1 MSLWDTLRSRAY
13 VPYSGNPEVC
23 IAVGNNMR
31 WYPGVRVENASFPL
45 TISAYQSAVFGC
57 LSEGVEPVAIL
68 IPPGMNMEPAMGFGY
83 PVQIVEQPKGR
94 FVDCMIHV
102 DDLNAQFL
110 RLKDIAVVPHSHFPV
125 VALVRT
131 EQGWISGVNVE
142 VADWQQGLCAERIAL
157 SKLISHGLGKPL
169 EWRITAFQGDFISP
183 CGACRQVLAEHNPQ
197 ADVFMHH
204 PDHTVS
210 AHTVNQFLP
219 YTFTGEFLR
228 K

>member
-13 VPYSGNPEVC
+13 VPYSGIPEVC

-31 WYPGVRVENASFPL
+31 WYPGVRIENASFPL
-45 TISAYQSAVFGC
+45 TISAYQAAVFGC

-68 IPPGMNMEPAMGFGY
+68 IPQGVTMEPAMGFGY
-83 PVQIVEQPKGR
+83 PVQVVDQPKGR
-94 FVDCMIHV
+94 FADIHISM
-102 DDLNAQFL
+102 DDPNVHFR
-110 RLKDIAVVPHSHFPV
+110 RLKELAVVPNSHFPV

-131 EQGWISGVNVE
+131 ESGWISGVNVE
-142 VADWQQGLCAERIAL
+142 TADWQQGLCAERIAM